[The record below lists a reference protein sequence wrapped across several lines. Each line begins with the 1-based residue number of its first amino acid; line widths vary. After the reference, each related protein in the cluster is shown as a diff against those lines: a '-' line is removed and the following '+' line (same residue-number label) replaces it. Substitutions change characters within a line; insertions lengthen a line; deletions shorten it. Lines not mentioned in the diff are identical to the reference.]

1 MIIGEISP
9 IFLEEN
15 MEKSNSKN
23 EKETL
28 LLRALKEQNK
38 LLESQNKLLQALVN
52 EEKNRTESFE
62 NTMASLIETLKWL
75 R

>member
-1 MIIGEISP
+1 
-9 IFLEEN
+9 